1 MLNKDEVILLI
12 VLGGTVL
19 MFLILVFFLIFVFMY
34 QRRNARYRLS
44 LVQIELERQQELI
57 TAIIQTEEKEREY
70 FARELHDSVGQ
81 MLAAI
86 KMNVSTV
93 KKLVQG
99 DEQLSPKLEM
109 LQEITAQSIHEVR
122 SISHKLLPGILSDF
136 GLHDAL
142 EQLGK
147 QIDTEG
153 LKVNVKS
160 EIKKRHLGKEKE
172 LALYRITQE
181 LLSNTIKYAHATEVD
196 ITLQEENNSIVFTY
210 ADNGKGLDADYFESM
225 KTRAGLGIRNM
236 ESRVKMIKGT
246 CVWENEPGKGLKFII
261 TTAKEQS

>member
-1 MLNKDEVILLI
+1 MLSKDEVIVLI

-147 QIDTEG
+147 QIDAEG

-160 EIKKRHLGKEKE
+160 GIKKRYLGKEKE

-196 ITLQEENNSIVFTY
+196 ITLQEEENSNFVFTY
-210 ADNGKGLDADYFESM
+210 ADNGNGLDADYFESM
-225 KTRAGLGIRNM
+225 KTRAGLGIRNI
-236 ESRVKMIKGT
+236 ESRVKMIKGN
-246 CVWENEPGKGLKFII
+246 CVWENEPGKGLKLIV
-261 TTAKEQS
+261 TTSRN